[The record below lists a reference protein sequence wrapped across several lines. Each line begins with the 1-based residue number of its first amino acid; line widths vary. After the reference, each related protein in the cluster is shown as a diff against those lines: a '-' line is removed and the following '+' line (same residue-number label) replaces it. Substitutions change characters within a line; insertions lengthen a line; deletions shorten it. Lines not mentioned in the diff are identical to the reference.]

1 MPPFLQFLLR
11 RIIAHPISLVLIT
24 MLLYAGV
31 MLTPPETR
39 AAIYYPQSNA
49 HQTDMQILRA

>member
-1 MPPFLQFLLR
+1 MPPFLQFLFR
-11 RIIAHPISLVLIT
+11 RFIAIPISLLIIT

-39 AAIYYPQSNA
+39 AAIYLPRRMP
-49 HQTDMQILRA
+49 TKPKRILPA